1 MAKPKLVLYAQDLAN
16 CPCPDG
22 IFGRDFELV
31 TTEAEEDF
39 LKKIRQVS
47 ADVTVLCFCSA
58 KEEDVRALSQLSS
71 ITGPI
76 PVLACSRVY
85 NLEFVRLAAQRGV
98 DHFLVC
104 NMEPEQI
111 RNLILKAIRG
121 TNSRTFLE
129 SCCPHNLAS
138 SPYVIRMIN
147 EIVHA
152 FPHRLTTGELSERL
166 GITSRRLQMICR
178 QAFAKTFTQLMRRF
192 LIYHALVMMKHTNL
206 DDTEIACQLEYS
218 EESSL
223 ARVFRKELGYNPTEA
238 RKRLVAESPEELLD

>member
-1 MAKPKLVLYAQDLAN
+1 MAKPKLVLYARDLVN
-16 CPCPDG
+16 CPCRDG
-22 IFGRDFELV
+22 IFDHDFELV
-31 TTEAEEDF
+31 TTETEDDF
-39 LKKIRQVS
+39 LKKIRHVGT
-47 ADVTVLCFCSA
+47 DVAVLCFCSA
-58 KEEDVRALSQLSS
+58 EEEDVRALSQLSS

-76 PVLACSRVY
+76 PVLACSRIY

-104 NMEPEQI
+104 NMEPGKI
-111 RNLILKAIRG
+111 RNRILKAIRG
-121 TNSRTFLE
+121 TNSSTFLE
-129 SCCPHNLAS
+129 SCCPRPAS
-138 SPYVIRMIN
+138 SPYVRKRIN

-166 GITSRRLQMICR
+166 GITGRRLQMICQ
-178 QAFAKTFTQLMRRF
+178 QAFGRTFTQLMRRT
-192 LIYHALVMMKHTNL
+192 LIYHALIMMKHTNL
-206 DDTEIACQLEYS
+206 DDTEIAFQLQYS